1 MVQLRRYENGAEKK
15 KRLKGEFIESKGS
28 RCNYCLTDIGPFF
41 IDHCIPRWFT
51 GAKTTTIIFGSLSK
65 AKRVEELKQCQVLCE
80 VCHLMKTKIEH
91 IAWNSWKR
99 QGKL

>member
-15 KRLKGEFIESKGS
+15 KRLKGEFIESKGN

-51 GAKTTTIIFGSLSK
+51 GAQTTTIIFGSLSK
-65 AKRVEELKQCQVLCE
+65 AKRIEELKQCQVLCE